1 MIEEWKDIK
10 NYPDYMVSNQGR
22 VISLN
27 FKRTG
32 KEQVLRCCKG
42 KDGYLAVKLYKNG
55 KLKNF
60 KVHRLVSEAFIPN
73 TDNKPFID
81 HINTDKTDNRVEN
94 LRWVTSKENS
104 NNPLTKKHFSE
115 SRKGKLNYNSK
126 KVLQFDLNGNL
137 IRSWDAVREV
147 ERELGYYNS
156 SISSCCNGKRKT
168 TNGYIWRYYDLELYL
183 ESKLFKAFN
192 IKNKLV
198 A

>member
-1 MIEEWKDIK
+1 MEEWKDIK

-22 VISLN
+22 VKSLN

-73 TDNKPFID
+73 TNNKPFID

-104 NNPLTKKHFSE
+104 NNPLTKGKQVG
-115 SRKGKLNYNSK
+115 KIGKLSPNHK
-126 KVLQFDLNGNL
+126 PILQFTLDGEF
-137 IRSWDAVREV
+137 IKKWDGAREI
-147 ERELGYYNS
+147 EREIGYYNNN
-156 SISSCCNGKRKT
+156 ISMCCSGKRKT
-168 TNGYIWRYYDLELYL
+168 AYGYIWRYYDLELYL